1 MKIELNQTDQIWLSW
16 ILNLTKTDFNWP
28 TNLPTIDVRAGSFI
42 WHKPSCQW
50 VKWDII
56 TKPKHKRGLGI
67 RSSRDVNMAMLGKKA
82 WSMLHEPDKPW
93 VAILK
98 DRYIPNQSILSAKNI
113 PSSSYTWN
121 CILKSFEVR
130 RGSIIE

>member
-1 MKIELNQTDQIWLSW
+1 
-16 ILNLTKTDFNWP
+16 
-28 TNLPTIDVRAGSFI
+28 
-42 WHKPSCQW
+42 
-50 VKWDII
+50 
-56 TKPKHKRGLGI
+56 
-67 RSSRDVNMAMLGKKA
+67 MAMLGKKA

-121 CILKSFEVR
+121 LKEC
-130 RGSIIE
+130 GSVSTSLKNQTLITKTSRSGYGYLQSSRMSNSMLQLVGNCGSLVTIASSTTRIGHCGTLLLQGNNYVLLSPLHIPNS